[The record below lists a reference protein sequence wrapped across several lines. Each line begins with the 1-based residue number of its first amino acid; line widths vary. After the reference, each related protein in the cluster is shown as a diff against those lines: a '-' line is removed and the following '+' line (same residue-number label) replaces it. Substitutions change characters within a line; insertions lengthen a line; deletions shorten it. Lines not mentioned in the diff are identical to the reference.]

1 MAFGEDGDLKTIE
14 NANIKKVLNFLYL
27 GAWIGSSSSDI
38 KVRKAKA
45 WSALNKM
52 HVIWKSSMNRNLKIR
67 LFRATVESVLLYGAE
82 TWTLNRKL
90 TKKLDGCYTRM
101 LRVVQSISWKD
112 FVNNNTLYGDL
123 PKVTDTLRVKRLRL
137 AGHIWRGNEVVKELL
152 FWEPTQGSR
161 SRGRPAI
168 TYVNQLLSDTV
179 LSKRDR
185 QRAMENREMWK
196 RVMK

>member
-1 MAFGEDGDLKTIE
+1 MI
-14 NANIKKVLNFLYL
+14 
-27 GAWIGSSSSDI
+27 
-38 KVRKAKA
+38 
-45 WSALNKM
+45 
-52 HVIWKSSMNRNLKIR
+52 
-67 LFRATVESVLLYGAE
+67 
-82 TWTLNRKL
+82 
-90 TKKLDGCYTRM
+90 
-101 LRVVQSISWKD
+101 RVVENISWKD

-168 TYVNQLLSDTV
+168 TYVDQLLSDTG
-179 LSKRDR
+179 LSKRDI
-185 QRAMENREMWK
+185 QRGMDNREMYK

>member
-1 MAFGEDGDLKTIE
+1 
-14 NANIKKVLNFLYL
+14 
-27 GAWIGSSSSDI
+27 
-38 KVRKAKA
+38 
-45 WSALNKM
+45 
-52 HVIWKSSMNRNLKIR
+52 
-67 LFRATVESVLLYGAE
+67 
-82 TWTLNRKL
+82 
-90 TKKLDGCYTRM
+90 M

-123 PKVTDTLRVKRLRL
+123 PKITDTLRVNRLRF
-137 AGHIWRGNEVVKELL
+137 AGHIWIGNEVAKELL